1 MIIKKNITEEIDRM
15 RELVFL
21 SESIGEEINDD
32 DYIML
37 WKDYDS
43 TVSCG
48 GHRSIAEL
56 LSLLTEKGYYL
67 DHIKKIQHNGCKLK
81 MCIFSHSDS
90 NKLPPRAPIPF
101 AFGDVV
107 SGHCFLVKKK
117 KCWNCGSFSANV
129 KKCSGCTFAYFCNRR
144 CQRLGWRLH
153 KANCKKPETIA
164 GSTP

>member
-1 MIIKKNITEEIDRM
+1 M
-15 RELVFL
+15 
-21 SESIGEEINDD
+21 ESTVYTSNNTIGDINQFINDND
-32 DYIML
+32 SIML

-43 TVSCG
+43 TVFCG
-48 GHRSIAEL
+48 GDRSIAEV
-56 LSLLTEKGYYL
+56 LSVLTEKGYYL

-117 KCWNCGSFSANV
+117 KCWNCGSFAANV

-144 CQRLGWRLH
+144 CQRLCWRLH